1 MVTAQETYREMMKM
15 QVAPALR
22 ELGFKGSGQNYELPA
37 PGHWA
42 MLGFQKSVWSD
53 ASGLRFTVNVLVV
66 SRAAWE
72 KARSERSY
80 VPARPT
86 ANRLWGDF
94 AWQKRIGALLPGGQ
108 DHWWEVKADSTTDDL
123 AAEVVSAIETS
134 PCPQCVSKS
143 GTGSQVH
150 CTDA

>member
-53 ASGLRFTVNVLVV
+53 ASGLRFTVSMLVV

-123 AAEVVSAIETS
+123 AAEVVSAIEDFAL
-134 PCPQCVSKS
+134 PAMREQIGDGES
-143 GTGSQVH
+143 GALH
-150 CTDA
+150 

>member
-1 MVTAQETYREMMKM
+1 VPTAQDTYREMMKT

-22 ELGFKGSGQNYELPA
+22 GLGFKGSGQNYELPVA
-37 PGHWA
+37 GHWA
-42 MLGFQKSVWSD
+42 MLGFQKSAWSD
-53 ASGLRFTVNVLVV
+53 ASALRFTVNVLVV

-94 AWQKRIGALLPGGQ
+94 
-108 DHWWEVKADSTTDDL
+108 
-123 AAEVVSAIETS
+123 ETHRRA
-134 PCPQCVSKS
+134 PPWRARPLVGDRS
-143 GTGSQVH
+143 GRH
-150 CTDA
+150 DRRPRR